1 MNRKL
6 LASNFF
12 RDLCIVFI
20 LSTILTIKGRGDF
33 SALLI
38 LILTPYLMGLKTSF
52 VDWFIMGLAYL
63 LKPLSSYFDRYALWL
78 WDRKEYYYDS
88 GNVGYKFRNRKWL
101 RRRVEDIRYRARNEE
116 QARKTGQEP
125 TKHQLP
131 LPFYPLT
138 EDIFR
143 QLFPLSFH
151 RRFILPPQKPKVGA
165 LLIRSPLLTP
175 EGLHGFGGDLF
186 DDHEVSDGLKHTYI
200 YQIRAHP
207 LTDEKGIYSPHIS
220 GFYPLS
226 DINFDNYLIL
236 TPKQEKIFLSYLLL
250 RDSPPASLPN
260 RLLP

>member
-12 RDLCIVFI
+12 RDLCIVFV
-20 LSTILTIKGRGDF
+20 LSTVSVIRGGPDW
-33 SALLI
+33 SSLLI

-52 VDWFIMGLAYL
+52 VDWFIMGLSYL
-63 LKPLSSYFDRYALWL
+63 LRPLSSYFDRYALWL

-116 QARKTGQEP
+116 QARKMGQEP
-125 TKHQLP
+125 TKYQLP

-151 RRFILPPQKPKVGA
+151 RRFILPPQKPKVGT
-165 LLIRSPLLTP
+165 LLIRSPLLNE
-175 EGLHGFGGDLF
+175 EGLYGFG
-186 DDHEVSDGLKHTYI
+186 HEVIDDYDVREALKTTYLF
-200 YQIRAHP
+200 QIRAHP
-207 LTDEKGIYSPHIS
+207 LTGRKGIHLS
-220 GFYPLS
+220 GNRNFYLLS
-226 DINFDNYLIL
+226 DMNPTKYLIL

-250 RDSPPASLPN
+250 RDSPPPSLPN